1 MNDSLRI
8 ALIVLGSYG
17 IGSVSFAVVMSRLFA
32 LPDPHSYGSGNPGA
46 TNVLRT
52 GHRAAA
58 ALTLLGDAGK
68 GVVAVLLARWLWPDP
83 EYTGWTVPM
92 AALAAFI
99 GHLYPIF
106 HRFQGG
112 KGVAT
117 AAGIYLALNPWLG
130 AGVLSTWLIMAVFF
144 RISSLAALV
153 AATSAPLYAAML
165 FGGRPVTLAII
176 PVTLFLLLR
185 HRENIRRLWAG
196 TEPRIGQKKSSHS
209 VVSPDQSQEGKSS

>member
-58 ALTLLGDAGK
+58 AFTLLGDAGK

-83 EYTGWTVPM
+83 EQTGWTVPM

-165 FGGRPVTLAII
+165 FGGRPITLAII

-185 HRENIRRLWAG
+185 HRDNIRRLWAG

-209 VVSPDQSQEGKSS
+209 AASPDQSQEGKSS

>member
-1 MNDSLRI
+1 
-8 ALIVLGSYG
+8 
-17 IGSVSFAVVMSRLFA
+17 
-32 LPDPHSYGSGNPGA
+32 
-46 TNVLRT
+46 
-52 GHRAAA
+52 
-58 ALTLLGDAGK
+58 
-68 GVVAVLLARWLWPDP
+68 
-83 EYTGWTVPM
+83 M

>member
-58 ALTLLGDAGK
+58 AFTLLGDAGK
-68 GVVAVLLARWLWPDP
+68 GVVAVLLAGWLWPDP
-83 EYTGWTVPM
+83 EHTGWTVPM

-165 FGGRPVTLAII
+165 FGGRPITLAII

-185 HRENIRRLWAG
+185 HRDNIRRLWAG
-196 TEPRIGQKKSSHS
+196 TEPRIGQKKSSQS
-209 VVSPDQSQEGKSS
+209 AASPDQSQEGKSS

>member
-58 ALTLLGDAGK
+58 AFTLLGDAGK

-83 EYTGWTVPM
+83 EHTGWTVPM

-165 FGGRPVTLAII
+165 FGGRPITLAII

-185 HRENIRRLWAG
+185 HRDNIRRLWAG

-209 VVSPDQSQEGKSS
+209 AASPDQSQEGKSS

>member
-58 ALTLLGDAGK
+58 AFTLLGDAGK
-68 GVVAVLLARWLWPDP
+68 GVVAVLLAGWLWPDP
-83 EYTGWTVPM
+83 EHTGWTVPM

-165 FGGRPVTLAII
+165 FGGRPITLAII

-185 HRENIRRLWAG
+185 HRDNIRRLWAG

-209 VVSPDQSQEGKSS
+209 AASPDQSQEGKSS